1 MRTTS
6 GDTPSRRLPRLAAA
20 HGTPE
25 GILAD
30 VLACYREHYEADTL
44 PRGGRGIFYALRP
57 NGRGNGVRTG
67 SRTPSIP

>member
-1 MRTTS
+1 MTRPRGACPDWQPRTA
-6 GDTPSRRLPRLAAA
+6 RQR
-20 HGTPE
+20 

-44 PRGGRGIFYALRP
+44 PRGGRGVFYDLRP